1 MPYVRKTF
9 TGENARQ
16 VARSGSIARQ
26 RIRPNPWWPEEV
38 CVKIEKIVWSIY
50 YLGEAGEDWHEFTA
64 YDKRGTILGVHR
76 VDGY

>member
-16 VARSGSIARQ
+16 VARSGSIAKQ
-26 RIRPNPWWPEEV
+26 HVRPSPWWPEEICMRV
-38 CVKIEKIVWSIY
+38 EKIVWSVY
-50 YLGEAGEDWHEFTA
+50 CLGETEDWHEFTA
-64 YDKRGTILGVHR
+64 YDQRGKILGVHR